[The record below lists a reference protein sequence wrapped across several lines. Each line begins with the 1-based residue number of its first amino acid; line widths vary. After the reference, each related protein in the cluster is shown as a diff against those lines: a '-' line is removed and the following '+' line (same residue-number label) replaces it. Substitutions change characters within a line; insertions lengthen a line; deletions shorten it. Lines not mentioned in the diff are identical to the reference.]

1 MTFGHGGN
9 IYEVARHLGC
19 QPSDIIRISLKQSNL
34 NQVLANRLKAI
45 VKKADSVLTAGRI
58 AC

>member
-1 MTFGHGGN
+1 MTLGHGGN

-19 QPSDIIRISLKQSNL
+19 RPSDIIESLKQSNL
-34 NQVLANRLKAI
+34 NQVLANRLKTI
-45 VKKADSVLTAGRI
+45 VKKAESVLTAGRI

>member
-1 MTFGHGGN
+1 MKLRGTLAAGRR
-9 IYEVARHLGC
+9 ISL
-19 QPSDIIRISLKQSNL
+19 ISLKQPDL

-45 VKKADSVLTAGRI
+45 VKKAESVLTAGRI

>member
-19 QPSDIIRISLKQSNL
+19 QPSDVVESLKQSNL

>member
-9 IYEVARHLGC
+9 IYEVARHLDC
-19 QPSDIIRISLKQSNL
+19 QPSEIIESLKQSII
-34 NQVLANRLKAI
+34 NQMLANRLKAI
-45 VKKADSVLTAGRI
+45 VKKAESVLTAGRI